1 MKNKLISAIEDC
13 YSIAYINPKPLTNH
27 LLKGFE
33 KEPSLKLIQ
42 FLKKDE
48 ENKNEKYKDILNL
61 LNKFLKNPSNDFDI
75 SDFINSCGFYTY
87 QNIFLN

>member
-27 LLKGFE
+27 LLKEFE

-61 LNKFLKNPSNDFDI
+61 LNKFLVDPSNDFDI
-75 SDFINSCGFYTY
+75 SD
-87 QNIFLN
+87 